1 MVTEDDN
8 ISIPIVTDPKPADD
22 GLKQVENRAD
32 QAAKK
37 VQGSF
42 DKAGKDSS
50 DMLAGYFKT
59 AFGAIATYF
68 TATAIKGFVE
78 DSVKEAIQADSA
90 VLQLNNTL
98 ALNGA
103 YSQKAAEEMQEYV
116 NSLEQLTG
124 VGDDVINNGAAL
136 LAQIGR
142 LSGEGLKRA
151 TGDALD
157 LAKGLGVD
165 VNTAFMLVGKAA
177 EGNVSAFSRFGMKI
191 DDTGTKA
198 EVFERVLQTIES
210 RMHGIASSAAD
221 TVMGALTRI
230 TTNFGNLKEAIGELF
245 LQSGGF
251 KAFLKVIADGFE
263 RATTTVQKFGAQRD
277 VIGNILLILIDLGR
291 GLTQFVIRPLE
302 LVYNVAKTVW
312 YGVLQILNL
321 FAREIARLGV
331 DLGRFISYFNK
342 DMGDSLAQTSSLIA
356 QYYGEDMVDAA
367 AKGQDA
373 LVSMFDFST
382 TDAADKFLTSMHSAV
397 QGGLGV
403 VETTAATIKNAVSP
417 PPTAQSDWAAF
428 FGAFMKGAQTTAQA
442 AAQLGQTLKGTL
454 VSGVTNAFQQ
464 VGAAL
469 VTGKN
474 ALNEFGKAML
484 GMLGQLAIQVGSFLI
499 FAGLGFS
506 ALPFGLSGAAA
517 VGFGAALIVLGGALM
532 ALSGGGAAVQTTGQ
546 GPASAGSGGGVT
558 FSPESQQSQLSD
570 ETPVQ
575 PSTQIN
581 VTVQGNVLDRR
592 QSGLEIVEIIN
603 EAFDSQGL
611 TFARSYQS

>member
-8 ISIPIVTDPKPADD
+8 ISIPIVTDPKPAED

-124 VGDDVINNGAAL
+124 VGDEVINNGAAL

-142 LSGEGLKRA
+142 LSGQGLQRA

-157 LAKGLGVD
+157 LAKGLGID
-165 VNTAFMLVGKAA
+165 VNTAFSLVAKAS
-177 EGNVSAFSRFGMKI
+177 EGNVAAFSRFGMKI

-198 EVFERVLQTIES
+198 QVFERVLQTIES
-210 RMHGIASSAAD
+210 RMHGIAGAAAD
-221 TVMGALTRI
+221 TVIGALTRV
-230 TTNFGNLKEAIGELF
+230 TTNFGNMKEAIGEIF

-251 KAFLKVIADGFE
+251 KAFLKVIADGIAA
-263 RATTTVQKFGAQRD
+263 ATAKIQEFGKSRD
-277 VIGNILLILIDLGR
+277 IVGNLLVALIEFGKGVNMFIL
-291 GLTQFVIRPLE
+291 RPLE
-302 LVYNVAKTVW
+302 VVYNYLKFVMEYWKSVYNAAGYAIAKVVE
-312 YGVLQILNL
+312 GIGFVLDK
-321 FAREIARLGV
+321 LGV
-331 DLGRFISYFNK
+331 ESAASMKQTADLIGGYYKEDLVGSV
-342 DMGDSLAQTSSLIA
+342 TS
-356 QYYGEDMVDAA
+356 
-367 AKGQDA
+367 
-373 LVSMFDFST
+373 
-382 TDAADKFLTSMHSAV
+382 AADAISNVFDVSATESADRFLNTMQNAVTSN
-397 QGGLGV
+397 LGV
-403 VETTAATIKNAVSP
+403 IETTKATITNAVSP
-417 PPTAQSDWAAF
+417 PPAAQSDWAAF
-428 FGAFMKGAQTTAQA
+428 FGAFTKGAQTTAQA

-532 ALSGGGAAVQTTGQ
+532 ALSGGGASVQTTGQ